1 MNMFAESISYPAAFI
16 AGLISFSSPCI
27 FPLIPG
33 YFTFITG
40 FSLDQLTTEYD
51 AHIRKKVFFSTI
63 AYVIGFSSVFI
74 MMGASASF
82 LGGIIFKYRPIIR
95 IVGGLIVI
103 LLGIH
108 LTGIIRIKSL
118 EFEKRIQVNNRPL
131 TYVGVLFVGMAFA
144 AGWSPCIGPLLGSIL
159 IYAGSIDT
167 VSDGIILLAI
177 YSAGLAIP
185 FIAISIFIN
194 LFIKFIKKVSFAMKY
209 INTAAGILL
218 VLVGIFLLANI
229 FL

>member
-1 MNMFAESISYPAAFI
+1 MFAETISYPAAFI

-33 YFTFITG
+33 YVTFITG
-40 FSLDQLTTEYD
+40 FSMEQLTADYNTQV
-51 AHIRKKVFFSTI
+51 RKKVFFSTI
-63 AYVIGFSSVFI
+63 SYVIGFSSVFI

-95 IVGGLIVI
+95 IIGGLIVI

-118 EFEKRIQVNNRPL
+118 EFEKRVQVNNRPL
-131 TYVGVLFVGMAFA
+131 NYLGVLLVGMAFA

-159 IYAGSIDT
+159 IYAGAIET
-167 VSDGIILLAI
+167 VSEGVILLAI

-194 LFIKFIKKVSFAMKY
+194 IFIKFIKKASFAMKY
-209 INTAAGILL
+209 INTASGILL
-218 VLVGIFLLANI
+218 ILVGIFLLANK
-229 FL
+229 LL